1 MSATEERYSP
11 TPTME
16 RSKTQNTSEPL
27 GPLDFLPQE
36 LWSRICYFAVV
47 CPDPIELTT
56 CGCCGKEFALP
67 HCHQAAYQQPAI
79 TRVCKLFREEALPM
93 FYTMNIFVVVE
104 PKGEKRLPVREFRQ
118 WLRCIGPINRRLVK
132 SIVLQTEWLW
142 DRTDMLTVDYSIRWA
157 EEWRGM
163 RLVRVTK
170 GEILGRKRS
179 VEDQIYRF
187 VLPQRPMES

>member
-1 MSATEERYSP
+1 
-11 TPTME
+11 
-16 RSKTQNTSEPL
+16 
-27 GPLDFLPQE
+27 
-36 LWSRICYFAVV
+36 
-47 CPDPIELTT
+47 
-56 CGCCGKEFALP
+56 
-67 HCHQAAYQQPAI
+67 
-79 TRVCKLFREEALPM
+79 M